1 MKKELLE
8 KASYLHKAE
17 LEQLLKAIFVSEKAH
32 EGQFRVS
39 GEPYITHPF
48 AVTEILLDCKADII
62 TLVAALLHDVV
73 EDTDYTIEY
82 VRNIFGEKVADIVEG
97 LTKID
102 KKQIPNKEE
111 YEAINLKKLLLA
123 THGDIRVAIIKV
135 IDRLHNMRT
144 LQVKAVKKQVPY
156 ANETLKIFAPIC
168 KRLGL
173 FHIQHELE
181 DLGFYYL
188 NHSKYKGMKMLLQN
202 YVKLLENLSQ
212 NIMLDINNFLNGTLM
227 FEVDLDYEVS
237 PIYTAYSRLQDI
249 QDITAVSKIIITVSS
264 NLDCYKILG
273 IIHQLY
279 KPIPHQFEDNIAIES
294 DVLNKYLKT
303 KVLINNHEIVI
314 CIETKLNQEIRYKGV
329 FHILTKSI
337 TDKDMQNII
346 HKLMDHFIKTND
358 LVTQDAIEFYDLVS
372 YELFQDNIVA
382 FTPKLDSVNL
392 PQGSTV
398 IDFAFALNPEIA
410 KYMSGAKVNGINK
423 PITTN
428 VSHLDIVELLVT
440 ENISNVRQGWL
451 SFANSSKAQIEI
463 CKELQR

>member
-1 MKKELLE
+1 MKKKLLE

-17 LEQLLKAIFVSEKAH
+17 LEQLLKAILVSEKAH

-82 VRNIFGEKVADIVEG
+82 VRNIFGKKVADIVEG

-173 FHIQHELE
+173 FHIQ
-181 DLGFYYL
+181 
-188 NHSKYKGMKMLLQN
+188 
-202 YVKLLENLSQ
+202 
-212 NIMLDINNFLNGTLM
+212 
-227 FEVDLDYEVS
+227 
-237 PIYTAYSRLQDI
+237 
-249 QDITAVSKIIITVSS
+249 
-264 NLDCYKILG
+264 
-273 IIHQLY
+273 
-279 KPIPHQFEDNIAIES
+279 
-294 DVLNKYLKT
+294 
-303 KVLINNHEIVI
+303 
-314 CIETKLNQEIRYKGV
+314 
-329 FHILTKSI
+329 
-337 TDKDMQNII
+337 
-346 HKLMDHFIKTND
+346 
-358 LVTQDAIEFYDLVS
+358 
-372 YELFQDNIVA
+372 
-382 FTPKLDSVNL
+382 
-392 PQGSTV
+392 
-398 IDFAFALNPEIA
+398 
-410 KYMSGAKVNGINK
+410 
-423 PITTN
+423 
-428 VSHLDIVELLVT
+428 
-440 ENISNVRQGWL
+440 
-451 SFANSSKAQIEI
+451 
-463 CKELQR
+463 

>member
-1 MKKELLE
+1 MKKKLLE

-17 LEQLLKAIFVSEKAH
+17 LEQLLKAILVSEKAH

-82 VRNIFGEKVADIVEG
+82 VRNIFGKKVADIVEG

-188 NHSKYKGMKMLLQN
+188 NHSKYKGMKILLQN
-202 YVKLLENLSQ
+202 YVKLLEELSQ
-212 NIMLDINNFLNGTLM
+212 NIRLDIKNFLNRTLI
-227 FEVDLDYEVS
+227 FEVDYEVI

-294 DVLNKYLKT
+294 ESDVLNKYLKT
-303 KVLINNHEIVI
+303 KVVINNHEIVI
-314 CIETKLNQEIRYKGV
+314 CIETKINQEIRYKGV

-382 FTPKLDSVNL
+382 FTPKLDSVKL

-398 IDFAFALNPEIA
+398 IDFAFELNPEIA

-440 ENISNVRQGWL
+440 ENISNVRQGW
-451 SFANSSKAQIEI
+451 
-463 CKELQR
+463 

>member
-1 MKKELLE
+1 MKKALLE

-17 LEQLLKAIFVSEKAH
+17 LEQLHKAILVSEKAH

-82 VRNIFGEKVADIVEG
+82 IRDIFGEKVADIVEG

-123 THGDIRVAIIKV
+123 TQGDIRVAIIKV

-144 LQVKAVKKQVPY
+144 LQVKAVKKQIPY

-173 FHIQHELE
+173 LNIQHELE
-181 DLGFYYL
+181 DLGFFYL
-188 NHSKYKGMKMLLQN
+188 NHSKYKGMKILLQN
-202 YVKLLENLSQ
+202 YVKSLEDLSQ
-212 NIMLDINNFLNGTLM
+212 NIMQDINTFLNTSLI
-227 FEVDLDYEVS
+227 FEVDYEVS

-249 QDITAVSKIIITVSS
+249 QDITAVSKIIITASN
-264 NLDCYKILG
+264 NLDCYTILG

-279 KPIPHQFEDNIAIES
+279 KPIPYQFEDNIAIES
-294 DVLNKYLKT
+294 DVLNQYLKT
-303 KVLINNHEIVI
+303 KVMIDNHEIVI
-314 CIETKLNQEIRYKGV
+314 CIETKINQEIRHKGV

-358 LVTQDAIEFYDLVS
+358 LVTQDAIEFYDLIS
-372 YELFQDNIVA
+372 FELFQDNIVA
-382 FTPKLDSVNL
+382 FTPKLDSMNL
-392 PQGSTV
+392 PQGATV

-428 VSHLDIVELLVT
+428 VSHLDIIELLVT
-440 ENISNVRQGWL
+440 ENISNVRQDWL

-463 CKELQR
+463 YKELQR

>member
-1 MKKELLE
+1 MKKKLLE

-17 LEQLLKAIFVSEKAH
+17 LEQLLKAILVSEKAH

-82 VRNIFGEKVADIVEG
+82 VRNIFGKKVADIVEG

-181 DLGFYYL
+181 DLGFYYR
-188 NHSKYKGMKMLLQN
+188 NHSKYKGMKILLQN
-202 YVKLLENLSQ
+202 YVKLLEELSQ
-212 NIMLDINNFLNGTLM
+212 NIRLDIKNFLNRTLI
-227 FEVDLDYEVS
+227 FEVDYEVI

-294 DVLNKYLKT
+294 ESDVLNKYLKT
-303 KVLINNHEIVI
+303 KVVINNHEIVI
-314 CIETKLNQEIRYKGV
+314 CIETKINQEIRYKGV

-382 FTPKLDSVNL
+382 FTPKLDSVKL

-398 IDFAFALNPEIA
+398 IDFAFELNPEIA

>member
-1 MKKELLE
+1 MKKALLE
-8 KASYLHKAE
+8 KASYLHKE
-17 LEQLLKAIFVSEKAH
+17 EVEQLNKAILVSEKAH

-39 GEPYITHPF
+39 GDPYITHPF
-48 AVTEILLDCKADII
+48 TVTEILLDCKADSI

-73 EDTDYTIEY
+73 EDTDYTIDY
-82 VRNIFGEKVADIVEG
+82 IRDIFGKKVADIVEG

-123 THGDIRVAIIKV
+123 TQGDIRVAIIKV

-144 LQVKAVKKQVPY
+144 LQVKAVKKQVSY

-173 FHIQHELE
+173 LHIQNELE

-188 NHSKYKGMKMLLQN
+188 NPSKYKGMKILLQN
-202 YVKLLENLSQ
+202 YVKLLEGLSQ
-212 NIMLDINNFLNGTLM
+212 NIMQDINNFLNPSLI
-227 FEVDLDYEVS
+227 FEVNYEVS
-237 PIYTAYSRLQDI
+237 SIYTAYSRLQDI
-249 QDITAVSKIIITVSS
+249 QDITAVSKIIITASN

-273 IIHQLY
+273 VIHQLY
-279 KPIPHQFEDNIAIES
+279 QPIPYQFEDNIAIES
-294 DVLNKYLKT
+294 DVLNRYLKT
-303 KVLINNHEIVI
+303 KVVINNHEIVI
-314 CIETKLNQEIRYKGV
+314 CIETKINQEIRDKGV
-329 FHILTKSI
+329 FHVLTKSI
-337 TDKDMQNII
+337 TDKEMQNII

-392 PQGSTV
+392 PQGATV

-423 PITTN
+423 SIITN

-463 CKELQR
+463 YKELQR

>member
-17 LEQLLKAIFVSEKAH
+17 LEQLHKAILVSEKAH

-82 VRNIFGEKVADIVEG
+82 IRDIFGKKVADIVEG

-123 THGDIRVAIIKV
+123 TQGDIRVAIIKV

-144 LQVKAVKKQVPY
+144 LQVKAVKKQIPY

-168 KRLGL
+168 KRLGI
-173 FHIQHELE
+173 FHFQHELE
-181 DLGFYYL
+181 DLGFFYL
-188 NHSKYKGMKMLLQN
+188 NHSKYKGMKILLQN
-202 YVKLLENLSQ
+202 YVKLLEGLSQ
-212 NIMLDINNFLNGTLM
+212 NIMQDINNFLNPPLI
-227 FEVDLDYEVS
+227 FEVNYEVS

-249 QDITAVSKIIITVSS
+249 QDITVVSKIIITVSS

-303 KVLINNHEIVI
+303 KVVINNHEIMI
-314 CIETKLNQEIRYKGV
+314 CIETKINQEIRDKGV

-337 TDKDMQNII
+337 TDKEMQNII
-346 HKLMDHFIKTND
+346 HKLMNHFIKTND

-372 YELFQDNIVA
+372 YELFQDNIVV

-392 PQGSTV
+392 PQGATV

-423 PITTN
+423 SIITN

-440 ENISNVRQGWL
+440 ENISNVRHGWL

-463 CKELQR
+463 YKELQR

>member
-8 KASYLHKAE
+8 KASYLNKAE
-17 LEQLLKAIFVSEKAH
+17 LEQLHKAILVSEKAH

-82 VRNIFGEKVADIVEG
+82 IRDIFGKKVADIVEG

-123 THGDIRVAIIKV
+123 TQGDIRVAIIKV

-144 LQVKAVKKQVPY
+144 LQVKAVKKQIPY
-156 ANETLKIFAPIC
+156 ANEILKIFAPIC
-168 KRLGL
+168 KRLGI
-173 FHIQHELE
+173 FHFQHELE
-181 DLGFYYL
+181 DLGFFYL
-188 NHSKYKGMKMLLQN
+188 NHSKYKGMKILLQN
-202 YVKLLENLSQ
+202 YVKLLEGLSQ
-212 NIMLDINNFLNGTLM
+212 NIMQDINNFLNPPLI
-227 FEVDLDYEVS
+227 FEVNYEVS

-249 QDITAVSKIIITVSS
+249 QDITVVSKIIITVSS

-303 KVLINNHEIVI
+303 KVVINNHEIMI
-314 CIETKLNQEIRYKGV
+314 CIETKINQEIRDKGV

-337 TDKDMQNII
+337 TDKEMQNII
-346 HKLMDHFIKTND
+346 HKLMNHFIKTND

-372 YELFQDNIVA
+372 YELFQDNIVV

-392 PQGSTV
+392 PQGATV

-423 PITTN
+423 SIITN

-440 ENISNVRQGWL
+440 ENISNVRHGWL

-463 CKELQR
+463 YKELQR

>member
-17 LEQLLKAIFVSEKAH
+17 LEQLLKAILVSEKAH

-82 VRNIFGEKVADIVEG
+82 VRNIFGKKVADIVEG

-111 YEAINLKKLLLA
+111 YEAINFKKLLLA

-188 NHSKYKGMKMLLQN
+188 NHSKYKGMKILLQN
-202 YVKLLENLSQ
+202 YVKLLEELSQ
-212 NIMLDINNFLNGTLM
+212 NIRLDINNFLNRTLI
-227 FEVDLDYEVS
+227 FEVDYEVI

-303 KVLINNHEIVI
+303 KVVINNHEIVI
-314 CIETKLNQEIRYKGV
+314 CIETKINQEIRYKGV

-382 FTPKLDSVNL
+382 FTPKLDSVKL

>member
-1 MKKELLE
+1 MKKALLE
-8 KASYLHKAE
+8 KASYLHKE
-17 LEQLLKAIFVSEKAH
+17 EVEQLNKAILVSEKAH

-39 GEPYITHPF
+39 GDPYITHPF
-48 AVTEILLDCKADII
+48 TVTEILLDCKADSI

-73 EDTDYTIEY
+73 EDTDYTIDY
-82 VRNIFGEKVADIVEG
+82 IRDIFGKKVADIVEG

-102 KKQIPNKEE
+102 KKQIPYKEE

-123 THGDIRVAIIKV
+123 TQGDIRVAIIKV

-173 FHIQHELE
+173 LHIQNELE

-188 NHSKYKGMKMLLQN
+188 NPSKYKGMKILLQN
-202 YVKLLENLSQ
+202 YVKLLEGLSQ
-212 NIMLDINNFLNGTLM
+212 NIMQDINNFLNPSLI
-227 FEVDLDYEVS
+227 FEVNYEVS

-249 QDITAVSKIIITVSS
+249 QDITAVSKIIITASN

-273 IIHQLY
+273 VIHQLHQ
-279 KPIPHQFEDNIAIES
+279 PIPYQFEDNIAIES
-294 DVLNKYLKT
+294 DVLNRYLKT
-303 KVLINNHEIVI
+303 KVVINNHEIVI
-314 CIETKLNQEIRYKGV
+314 CIETKINQEIRDKGV
-329 FHILTKSI
+329 FHVLTKSI
-337 TDKDMQNII
+337 TDKEMQNII

-392 PQGSTV
+392 PQGATV

-423 PITTN
+423 SIITN

-451 SFANSSKAQIEI
+451 IFANSSKAQIEI
-463 CKELQR
+463 NKELQR

>member
-8 KASYLHKAE
+8 KASYLNKAE
-17 LEQLLKAIFVSEKAH
+17 LEQLHKAILVSEKAH

-82 VRNIFGEKVADIVEG
+82 IRDIFGKKVADIVEG

-123 THGDIRVAIIKV
+123 TQGDIRVAIIKV

-144 LQVKAVKKQVPY
+144 LQVKAVKKQIPY

-168 KRLGL
+168 KRLGI
-173 FHIQHELE
+173 FHFQHELE
-181 DLGFYYL
+181 DLGFFYL
-188 NHSKYKGMKMLLQN
+188 NHSKYKGMKILLQN
-202 YVKLLENLSQ
+202 YVKLLEGLSQ
-212 NIMLDINNFLNGTLM
+212 NIMQDINNFLNPPLI
-227 FEVDLDYEVS
+227 FEVNYEVS

-249 QDITAVSKIIITVSS
+249 QDITVVSKIIITVSS

-303 KVLINNHEIVI
+303 KVVINNHEIMI
-314 CIETKLNQEIRYKGV
+314 CIETKINQEIRDKGV

-337 TDKDMQNII
+337 TDKEMQNII
-346 HKLMDHFIKTND
+346 HKLMNHFIKTND

-372 YELFQDNIVA
+372 YELFQDNIVV

-392 PQGSTV
+392 PQGATV

-423 PITTN
+423 SIITN

-440 ENISNVRQGWL
+440 ENISNVRHGWL

-463 CKELQR
+463 YKELQR

>member
-1 MKKELLE
+1 MKKALLE
-8 KASYLHKAE
+8 KASYLNKAE
-17 LEQLLKAIFVSEKAH
+17 LEQLHKAMLVSEKAH

-73 EDTDYTIEY
+73 EDTNYTIEY
-82 VRNIFGEKVADIVEG
+82 IRDIFGKKVADIVEG

-111 YEAINLKKLLLA
+111 YEAVNLKKLLLA
-123 THGDIRVAIIKV
+123 TQGDIRVAIIKV

-144 LQVKAVKKQVPY
+144 LQVKASKKQVPY

-173 FHIQHELE
+173 VHIQRELE

-188 NHSKYKGMKMLLQN
+188 NHSKYKGMKFLLQN
-202 YVKLLENLSQ
+202 YVKLLEGLSQ
-212 NIMLDINNFLNGTLM
+212 HIMQDIIDFLNPSLI
-227 FEVDLDYEVS
+227 FEVNYEVN

-249 QDITAVSKIIITVSS
+249 QDITVVSKIIITTSN

-279 KPIPHQFEDNIAIES
+279 KPIPQQFEDNIAIES
-294 DVLNKYLKT
+294 DVLNKCLKT
-303 KVLINNHEIVI
+303 KVVINNHEIMI
-314 CIETKLNQEIRYKGV
+314 CIETKTNQEIRDKGV
-329 FHILTKSI
+329 FHILTKSM
-337 TDKDMQNII
+337 TDKEMQNII
-346 HKLMDHFIKTND
+346 HKLMDHCIKTND
-358 LVTQDAIEFYDLVS
+358 LVTQDALEFYDLAS
-372 YELFQDNIVA
+372 FELFQDNIVV
-382 FTPKLDSVNL
+382 FTPKLDPVNL
-392 PQGSTV
+392 PQGATV
-398 IDFAFALNPEIA
+398 IDFAFALNPKIA

-423 PITTN
+423 SIITN

-463 CKELQR
+463 YKEIQR

>member
-1 MKKELLE
+1 MKKKLLE

-17 LEQLLKAIFVSEKAH
+17 LEQLLKAILVSEKAH

-82 VRNIFGEKVADIVEG
+82 VRNIFGKKVADIVEG

-123 THGDIRVAIIKV
+123 TYGDIRVAIIKV

-188 NHSKYKGMKMLLQN
+188 NHSKYKGMKILLQN
-202 YVKLLENLSQ
+202 YVKLLEELSQ
-212 NIMLDINNFLNGTLM
+212 NIRLDIKNFLNRTLI
-227 FEVDLDYEVS
+227 FEVDYEVI

-294 DVLNKYLKT
+294 ESDVLNKYLKT
-303 KVLINNHEIVI
+303 KVVINNHEIVI
-314 CIETKLNQEIRYKGV
+314 CIETKINQEIRYKGV

-382 FTPKLDSVNL
+382 FTPKLDSVKL

-398 IDFAFALNPEIA
+398 IDFAFELNPEIA

>member
-1 MKKELLE
+1 MKKKLLE

-17 LEQLLKAIFVSEKAH
+17 LEQLLKAILVSEKAH

-82 VRNIFGEKVADIVEG
+82 VRNIFGKKVADIVEG

-188 NHSKYKGMKMLLQN
+188 NHSKYKGMKILLQN
-202 YVKLLENLSQ
+202 YVKLLEELSQ
-212 NIMLDINNFLNGTLM
+212 NIRLDIKNFLNRTLI
-227 FEVDLDYEVS
+227 FEVDYEVI

-294 DVLNKYLKT
+294 ESDVLNKYLKT
-303 KVLINNHEIVI
+303 KVVINNHEIVI
-314 CIETKLNQEIRYKGV
+314 CIETKINQEIRYKGV

-346 HKLMDHFIKTND
+346 HKLMDYFIKTND

-382 FTPKLDSVNL
+382 FTPKLDSVKL

-398 IDFAFALNPEIA
+398 IDFAFELNPEIA

>member
-1 MKKELLE
+1 MKKALLE
-8 KASYLHKAE
+8 KASYLHKE
-17 LEQLLKAIFVSEKAH
+17 EVEQLNKAILVSEKAH

-48 AVTEILLDCKADII
+48 TVTEILLDCKADII

-73 EDTDYTIEY
+73 EDTDYTIDY
-82 VRNIFGEKVADIVEG
+82 IRDIFGKKVADIVEG

-123 THGDIRVAIIKV
+123 TQGDIRVAIIKV

-173 FHIQHELE
+173 LYIQHELE

-188 NHSKYKGMKMLLQN
+188 NDSKYKGMKILLQN
-202 YVKLLENLSQ
+202 YVKLLEDLSQ
-212 NIMLDINNFLNGTLM
+212 NIMQDINNFLNPSLI
-227 FEVDLDYEVS
+227 FEVNYEVS

-249 QDITAVSKIIITVSS
+249 QDITAVSKIIITASN

-273 IIHQLY
+273 VIHQLY
-279 KPIPHQFEDNIAIES
+279 QPIPYQFEDNIAIES

-303 KVLINNHEIVI
+303 KVVINNHEIVI
-314 CIETKLNQEIRYKGV
+314 CIETKINQEIRDKGV
-329 FHILTKSI
+329 FHVLTKSI
-337 TDKDMQNII
+337 TDKEMQNII
-346 HKLMDHFIKTND
+346 HKLIDHFIKTND

-372 YELFQDNIVA
+372 YELFQDNIVV

-392 PQGSTV
+392 PQGATV

-423 PITTN
+423 SIITN

-451 SFANSSKAQIEI
+451 SFANSSRAQIEI
-463 CKELQR
+463 YKELQR

>member
-1 MKKELLE
+1 
-8 KASYLHKAE
+8 
-17 LEQLLKAIFVSEKAH
+17 
-32 EGQFRVS
+32 
-39 GEPYITHPF
+39 
-48 AVTEILLDCKADII
+48 
-62 TLVAALLHDVV
+62 
-73 EDTDYTIEY
+73 
-82 VRNIFGEKVADIVEG
+82 
-97 LTKID
+97 
-102 KKQIPNKEE
+102 
-111 YEAINLKKLLLA
+111 
-123 THGDIRVAIIKV
+123 
-135 IDRLHNMRT
+135 
-144 LQVKAVKKQVPY
+144 KKQVPY

-188 NHSKYKGMKMLLQN
+188 NHSKYKGMKILLQN
-202 YVKLLENLSQ
+202 YVKLLEELSQ
-212 NIMLDINNFLNGTLM
+212 NIRLDIKNFLNRTLI
-227 FEVDLDYEVS
+227 FEVDYEVI

-294 DVLNKYLKT
+294 ESDVLNKYLKT
-303 KVLINNHEIVI
+303 KVVINNHEIVI
-314 CIETKLNQEIRYKGV
+314 CIETKINQEIRYKGV

-382 FTPKLDSVNL
+382 FTPKLDSVKL

-398 IDFAFALNPEIA
+398 IDFAFELNPEIA

>member
-1 MKKELLE
+1 MKKKLLE

-17 LEQLLKAIFVSEKAH
+17 LEQLLKAILVSEKAH

-82 VRNIFGEKVADIVEG
+82 VRNIFGKKVADIVEG

-188 NHSKYKGMKMLLQN
+188 NHSKYKGMKILLQN
-202 YVKLLENLSQ
+202 YVKLLEELSQ
-212 NIMLDINNFLNGTLM
+212 NIRLDIKNFLNRTLI
-227 FEVDLDYEVS
+227 FEVDYEVI

-294 DVLNKYLKT
+294 ESDVLNKYLKT
-303 KVLINNHEIVI
+303 KVVINNHEIVI
-314 CIETKLNQEIRYKGV
+314 CIETKINQEIRYKGV

-382 FTPKLDSVNL
+382 FTPKLDSVKL

-398 IDFAFALNPEIA
+398 IDFAFELNPEIA